1 MRRVNIAEPEL
12 EFDEEDPPGF
22 RAGMMRLGKDL
33 GAEQTGTSVY
43 DLPPGEA
50 LCPYHYEYGEEE
62 WVLVLEGTPS
72 CRTPEGVARLAPMD
86 IVFFPRGPEG
96 AHQLLNDSDTP
107 ARILMWSTIV
117 VPTATVYPDS
127 DKVGIWTGRKED
139 DGLFVRTSA
148 VPYFTGETPP
158 AAS

>member
-1 MRRVNIAEPEL
+1 MRRVNIAEPLL
-12 EFDEEDPPGF
+12 EFDDEDPPGF

-62 WVLVLEGTPS
+62 WVLVLEGAPS
-72 CRTPEGVARLAPMD
+72 CRTPEGVERLAPMD

-96 AHQLLNDSDTP
+96 AHSCSTTP
-107 ARILMWSTIV
+107 TQPRGS
-117 VPTATVYPDS
+117 
-127 DKVGIWTGRKED
+127 
-139 DGLFVRTSA
+139 
-148 VPYFTGETPP
+148 
-158 AAS
+158 